1 MNCNVIVSPLEAPGL
16 DFSKKNDVRAALA
29 YFQGMIQKLTID
41 PSLTVTAANLFNLA
55 TASAPD
61 SIKATL
67 VFLRI
72 KSNGK
77 LLDMTKT
84 FTEQKVTADAFLK
97 IEVLVN

>member
-1 MNCNVIVSPLEAPGL
+1 MNCNVLVSPLEAPGL
-16 DFSKKNDVRAALA
+16 DFRKQNDVRAAVS
-29 YFQGMIQKLTID
+29 YFQGMTQKLSVD
-41 PSLTVTAANLFNLA
+41 PSLTVSAANLFSLA

>member
-16 DFSKKNDVRAALA
+16 DFIKKNDVRAAVS
-29 YFQGMIQKLTID
+29 YFQGMNQKLNVD
-41 PSLTVTAANLFNLA
+41 PSLTVSAANLFSLA

-84 FTEQKVTADAFLK
+84 FTEQNVKEGAFLK